1 MCILQLRNAKKV
13 VEKDIIS
20 REDHEGLFD
29 DLRRF
34 AYNHDKTT
42 MYILY
47 VYGCFTVN

>member
-13 VEKDIIS
+13 VEKEIIS

-34 AYNHDKTT
+34 VYNHDKTT
-42 MYILY
+42 IFYMFMGVLP
-47 VYGCFTVN
+47 